1 MITAGVDIG
10 SLTAKALILND
21 NEILSYSLIQT
32 GADSVE
38 TARSAMGVALRNAGM
53 LLSDVEFIVSTGY
66 GRALVPFAHK
76 NITEISCH
84 ADLPP
89 KN

>member
-1 MITAGVDIG
+1 
-10 SLTAKALILND
+10 
-21 NEILSYSLIQT
+21 
-32 GADSVE
+32 
-38 TARSAMGVALRNAGM
+38 M